1 MAQVTQA
8 DPIVAPQSAG
18 PGARRGV
25 GAMGLARAYF
35 ELTKPTII
43 VLLFITTV
51 PAMVVAAGGWPG
63 TGLVTAT
70 LIGGFFSAGSAAALN
85 QFADRDIDLLMRRTR
100 GRPLPAGIVRPAHAV
115 VFGVVLGVA
124 SVAWLAW
131 QVNVLSAAL
140 SVLAIAVY
148 VGVYTYGLKRRS
160 VQNIVIGGAAGAAPP
175 LIGWAA
181 VTGQV
186 EAPALLLFL
195 IVFYWTPP
203 HFWALSLRLQDDY
216 RLAGIPM
223 MPVVWGEAETKR
235 QIVLYTFL
243 CVALTFIFGA
253 VAHMGAVY
261 FVVAAAAGAGF
272 IVLAMQLRRSATL
285 ERAIPV
291 FLYANAYLAAVFGAM
306 LVDELLFG

>member
-1 MAQVTQA
+1 MAQATQA
-8 DPIVAPQSAG
+8 EPVVTPEA
-18 PGARRGV
+18 ARV
-25 GAMGLARAYF
+25 GALVLLRAYF
-35 ELTKPTII
+35 ALTKPTII

-63 TGLVTAT
+63 TGLVAAT
-70 LIGGFFSAGSAAALN
+70 LVGGFLSAGSAAALN
-85 QFADRDIDLLMRRTR
+85 QFADRDIDLVMRRTR
-100 GRPLPAGIVRPAHAV
+100 RRPLPAGVVQPAHAV
-115 VFGVVLGVA
+115 VFGIVLGIA
-124 SVAWLAW
+124 SVAWLVW
-131 QVNVLSAAL
+131 QVNALSAVL
-140 SVLAIAVY
+140 SVLAIAIY

-181 VTGQV
+181 VTGSI
-186 EAPALLLFL
+186 EAPALVLFL

-223 MPVVWGEAETKR
+223 MPVVWGETETQR

-243 CVALTFIFGA
+243 CVALTFIFG
-253 VAHMGAVY
+253 
-261 FVVAAAAGAGF
+261 VVARMGLSYFLVAAGAGAGF
-272 IVLAMQLRRSATL
+272 VTLTVQLRRSPTL

-291 FLYANAYLAAVFGAM
+291 FLYANAYLAAIFGAM

>member
-1 MAQVTQA
+1 MAQTSQLEPVA
-8 DPIVAPQSAG
+8 APQPAVPEASRATG
-18 PGARRGV
+18 LVP
-25 GAMGLARAYF
+25 LARAYF

-51 PAMVVAAGGWPG
+51 PAMVVAAQGWPG
-63 TGLVTAT
+63 TGLVVAT
-70 LIGGFFSAGSAAALN
+70 LIGGFLSAGSASALN
-85 QFADRDIDLLMRRTR
+85 QFADRDIDQVMRRTR
-100 GRPLPAGIVRPAHAV
+100 KRPLPAGLVRPAHAV
-115 VFGVVLGVA
+115 AFGVALGVA

-131 QVNVLSAAL
+131 QVNALSALL
-140 SVLAIAVY
+140 SVLAIGVY

-181 VTGQV
+181 VTNSV

-195 IVFYWTPP
+195 VVFYWTPP

-216 RLAGIPM
+216 RLAGVPM
-223 MPVVWGEAETKR
+223 MPVVWGETETKR
-235 QIVLYTFL
+235 QIVLYTYL

-253 VAHMGAVY
+253 VAHMGALY
-261 FVVAAAAGAGF
+261 FLVAAGAGIGF
-272 IVLAMQLRRSATL
+272 IVLATQLRRSAGL

-306 LVDELLFG
+306 LVDQLLFG